1 MTSTAATAGTKLTA
15 SFLNGLRTGQLI
27 TPSSA
32 TTVNSTAT
40 ETYFAVAQIPAN
52 DMAVGM
58 AYRIKAYGTYGVTG
72 TPTINIR
79 NRIGTSATAA
89 SNTSIGQTGAQTTQ
103 SGVTSRLWIAEWF
116 VAVESTGATGAVS
129 GPLHVK
135 MSGILA
141 GTAPFIN
148 DTAELTTVIDGVSSA
163 TVDTTSLN
171 YFGLSVTWGTS
182 SSSNTLTCKGFTAER
197 LI

>member
-1 MTSTAATAGTKLTA
+1 MTSTAAVAGQKLSAT
-15 SFLNGLRTGQLI
+15 FLNNMRTGQLI
-27 TPSSA
+27 VASSA
-32 TTVNSTAT
+32 TTVASTAT
-40 ETYFAVAQIPAN
+40 ETYFAQCTIPAN

-58 AYRIKAYGTYGVTG
+58 AYRIKAWGTYGTTG
-72 TPTINIR
+72 TPTLNIR
-79 NRIGTSATAA
+79 NRIGTSATAS
-89 SNTSIGQTGAQTTQ
+89 SNASIGQTGAQTTQ
-103 SGVTSRLWIAEWF
+103 SGVSSRLWTAEWE
-116 VAVESTGATGAVS
+116 VCVESTGGTGAVN

-148 DTAELTTVIDGVSSA
+148 DTAELTTVIDGTSSA
-163 TVDTTSLN
+163 TVDTTAAN
-171 YFGLSVTWGTS
+171 FFGLTATWGTS